1 MWFRRG
7 RLLMISPDSRGT
19 ACPPSGRNSTY
30 RPVQISGTSSIM
42 VVMIVIIMIINMTVG
57 GMIGSIATTAVVT
70 IIGIFRGPTA
80 VVDNCQISLEESRM
94 FIRPL

>member
-1 MWFRRG
+1 MSAVMSSGSNHHGGDDHDHHDHQHDRR
-7 RLLMISPDSRGT
+7 
-19 ACPPSGRNSTY
+19 
-30 RPVQISGTSSIM
+30 
-42 VVMIVIIMIINMTVG
+42 

-80 VVDNCQISLEESRM
+80 VVDNCQISVEESRM

>member
-1 MWFRRG
+1 MSAVMSSGSDHHGGDDRDHHDHQHDRR
-7 RLLMISPDSRGT
+7 
-19 ACPPSGRNSTY
+19 
-30 RPVQISGTSSIM
+30 
-42 VVMIVIIMIINMTVG
+42 

-80 VVDNCQISLEESRM
+80 VVDNCQISVEESRM